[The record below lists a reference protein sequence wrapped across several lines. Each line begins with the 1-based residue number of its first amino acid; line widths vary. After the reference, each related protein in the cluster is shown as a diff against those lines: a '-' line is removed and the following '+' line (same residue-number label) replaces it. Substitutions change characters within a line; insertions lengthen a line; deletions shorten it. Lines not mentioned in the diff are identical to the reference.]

1 MPARGGA
8 GWWCVWVIIAGGRL
22 FARRACWYRAA
33 GRWRFCIET
42 ARGHERR
49 PCFSCEEAGHPKY
62 GTSRM
67 EHLSFNISNFAG
79 DSRMPTEVRVY
90 RGLIKSKMYI
100 DFDHSLSLRISR
112 TVFSTCSVRFSGAVD
127 DLLLGRNISVN
138 PNLKIYTTV
147 FRKSCFSE
155 CCESLRAAE
164 NVFDTFSGY
173 MRSLG
178 AAECWGFVVYAR
190 LSRFFL
196 ARRVRS

>member
-1 MPARGGA
+1 M
-8 GWWCVWVIIAGGRL
+8 
-22 FARRACWYRAA
+22 
-33 GRWRFCIET
+33 
-42 ARGHERR
+42 
-49 PCFSCEEAGHPKY
+49 S
-62 GTSRM
+62 
-67 EHLSFNISNFAG
+67 
-79 DSRMPTEVRVY
+79 TEVRVY

-127 DLLLGRNISVN
+127 DLLLGRNIAVN

-190 LSRFFL
+190 LSRFFGSKRPFVAKVGFVVSKQVPL
-196 ARRVRS
+196 WKMKLFAERRGV